1 MKELLEGIK
10 RNGNGNGNGNG
21 EKKYF
26 SQDPKLL
33 VKDAVFVRHEGS
45 LVKVKFD
52 DILWLKGDGNYTTL
66 ITKRAVFSVRNILKE
81 FEAVLPVDQFMR
93 IHKSYIVQVSE
104 IQSINT
110 KEVKVGSDLVPVGRT
125 YYHQLFSGIQKLGN
139 LGD

>member
-1 MKELLEGIK
+1 
-10 RNGNGNGNGNG
+10 
-21 EKKYF
+21 
-26 SQDPKLL
+26 

-66 ITKRAVFSVRNILKE
+66 ITKKAVFSVRNILKD
-81 FEAVLPVDQFMR
+81 FESVLPTNLFLR

-104 IQSINT
+104 ILSITT
-110 KEVKVGSDLVPVGRT
+110 KEVMVGTDLVPVGRT
-125 YYHQLFSGIQKLGN
+125 FYHQLLSGIRKIGS